1 MKWNIRCKAIQSNE
15 HDGIKKNRVYSGVVI
30 GDNAD
35 EAAISIRT
43 SKGRVLYFAD
53 GFRQNFILVAC
64 CNADIIVPSGS
75 PCDTY
80 GDCAECPYYNQDF
93 GCTD

>member
-1 MKWNIRCKAIQSNE
+1 MKWNIRCKAIQNNDN
-15 HDGIKKNRVYSGVVI
+15 DGIKKGRVYSGVVI

-43 SKGRVLYFAD
+43 CHGKVLYFAD
-53 GFRQNFILVAC
+53 GFRNNFVLIAC
-64 CNADIIVPSGS
+64 HNADIVIPSGS

-80 GDCAECPYYNQDF
+80 EDCSECPYYSKDF

>member
-1 MKWNIRCKAIQSNE
+1 MKCYIRCKAIQNNKI
-15 HDGIKKNRVYSGVVI
+15 DGIKKGRTYSGIVI
-30 GDNAD
+30 GDNKE

-43 SKGRVLYFAD
+43 PKGRLLYFAD
-53 GFRQNFILVAC
+53 GFEKYFVLVGI
-64 CNADIIVPSGS
+64 CNADNIVPSGI

-80 GDCAECPYYNQDF
+80 KTCNECPYYDQDF